1 MAAAPIP
8 SAGPSR
14 HLWKSRLA
22 LGLVVL
28 ALGVAVLV
36 WPGPSIPVAAVLFG
50 VFPVLSGIIELVFA
64 LTLDVF
70 LLYM

>member
-1 MAAAPIP
+1 
-8 SAGPSR
+8 
-14 HLWKSRLA
+14 